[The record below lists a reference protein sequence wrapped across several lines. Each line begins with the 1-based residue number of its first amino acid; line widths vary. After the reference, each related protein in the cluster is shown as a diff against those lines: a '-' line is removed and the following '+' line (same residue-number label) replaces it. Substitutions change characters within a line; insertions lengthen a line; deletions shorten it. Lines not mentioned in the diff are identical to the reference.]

1 MNLMGIL
8 FHSVTYILKL
18 SEIIFLNIVNLTVG
32 SLGSV
37 IWICWSF
44 LILFIAIHSPL
55 IVSGI
60 TLLLLLN
67 VSIMPYLSRRNFFI
81 IKILL

>member
-18 SEIIFLNIVNLTVG
+18 SKIIFLNIVNLTVG

-37 IWICWSF
+37 IWIC
-44 LILFIAIHSPL
+44 
-55 IVSGI
+55 
-60 TLLLLLN
+60 
-67 VSIMPYLSRRNFFI
+67 
-81 IKILL
+81 